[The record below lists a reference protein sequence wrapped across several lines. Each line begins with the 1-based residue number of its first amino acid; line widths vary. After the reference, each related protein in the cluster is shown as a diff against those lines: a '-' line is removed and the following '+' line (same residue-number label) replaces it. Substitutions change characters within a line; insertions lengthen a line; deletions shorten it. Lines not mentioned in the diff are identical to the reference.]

1 MGDFWK
7 AAALVLLAVILGTSL
22 GNTGKDIRVVLH
34 LAACCA
40 VSVIALEYLS
50 PVLDFLWQ
58 LSNTAGEGGTFV
70 STLLKIAGIALI
82 TELTGMISSDAGG
95 SSLGKAMQILGS
107 SAMLNLSVPMFE
119 LLFSMIQEILGY
131 L

>member
-7 AAALVLLAVILGTSL
+7 AAAMVLLAVILGASL
-22 GNTGKDIRVVLH
+22 GKTEKDIGVMLH

-50 PVLDFLWQ
+50 PMLDFLHQ
-58 LSNTAGEGGTFV
+58 LSSMAGDSGIFAN
-70 STLLKIAGIALI
+70 TLLKITGIALV
-82 TELTGMISSDAGG
+82 TELIGMISSDAG
-95 SSLGKAMQILGS
+95 SNSLGKAMQLLGS
-107 SAMLNLSVPMFE
+107 SAILYLAVPVFE
-119 LLFSMIQEILGY
+119 LFFTMIQEILTQ